1 VRDLTELT
9 VGSHDFRF
17 DPPLREH
24 VICQVAVRRQ
34 IAGWWKDAKFV
45 RCIHALSVEGVNT
58 PNEPTTLTW
67 TYRSLSEN
75 CRDDNTASR

>member
-1 VRDLTELT
+1 MVRDLTELT

-45 RCIHALSVEGVNT
+45 RCIHALSVEGSKQTKRAYDFDVD
-58 PNEPTTLTW
+58 
-67 TYRSLSEN
+67 LSVPVRELP
-75 CRDDNTASR
+75 